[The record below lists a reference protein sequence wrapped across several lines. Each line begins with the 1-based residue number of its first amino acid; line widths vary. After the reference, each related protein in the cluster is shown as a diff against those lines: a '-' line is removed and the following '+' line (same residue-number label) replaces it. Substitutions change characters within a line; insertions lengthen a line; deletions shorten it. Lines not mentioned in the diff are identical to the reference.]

1 MLFIYNGSKRE
12 QITVLWCNLA
22 SNKSHYAG
30 KTVKCKM
37 DLMLHLNPPLLMNGL
52 WINSPHLHFRT
63 LKSPKTGTR
72 QCSNRYTEY
81 PVRGKTSTFDV
92 FLCWLSRPVCVCVFL
107 SVFVCCMLCMLYVMS
122 RCALSLHHCAQSLLR
137 KTLTA
142 PPTFSPTT
150 LTFRWDPKVSD
161 GSVSALVGFTD
172 LQPPLVPLQ
181 ILCCVSPFS
190 WYFPTSVL
198 VH

>member
-92 FLCWLSRPVCVCVFL
+92 FLCWLSRPVCVCV
-107 SVFVCCMLCMLYVMS
+107 SKCVCMLYVVYVVCYVTLCS
-122 RCALSLHHCAQSLLR
+122 VSPSLCSEPIEENPYRPTYIFPDNSDIQMRSKGIRWQCLR
-137 KTLTA
+137 SCWLYWSA
-142 PPTFSPTT
+142 ATFSPSSNTV
-150 LTFRWDPKVSD
+150 LCFTF
-161 GSVSALVGFTD
+161 
-172 LQPPLVPLQ
+172 
-181 ILCCVSPFS
+181 
-190 WYFPTSVL
+190 
-198 VH
+198 